1 MKKIIIAF
9 SLLFSVNAFAIDQMY
24 NWGGLEFV
32 TSGNATHVHPA
43 SPESTRLRGGWVV
56 EFPEDQPEIRA
67 KHQLPYKNKGGAG
80 AVIEVRP
87 KVDPSKVAAKA
98 KDAIKAGAAGLA
110 SGGGYLALASITC
123 TLLCDAAIEALKGWG
138 VDKLLPQDDGTF
150 AVSVP
155 DTSDKTYLS
164 TGTGWRLTMSDYIF
178 YSPDVLCLNVLDWPY
193 GPWDAVY
200 AGWEPDASDSNYAW
214 CVAYGFSPTSGTVRN
229 YRVQRFMKAGVIAS
243 CPAGTPVGID
253 NSCPASV
260 SYTSADLGGYLNSKY
275 TGEGWSHHWA
285 KMTAKVIE
293 EGGNV
298 FTDGT
303 SVGITG
309 PALVPLTVTERK
321 TGVRLLPNTTTIAP
335 STYDGPTE
343 SGTQTETTTTSAK
356 NIYQSAPFGQNTG
369 PSVKTSTQAQTV
381 TTITN
386 NVTNVTNIVNETTT
400 ETDEAPEETVSD
412 SPMPDLPE
420 LYEQKYKDGLTGVV
434 TAKIAEL
441 KQTPLFQL
449 PSSLMGD
456 LPSSG
461 QCPSWQLDLNLASWA
476 NFGIHSIGADCAIW
490 DFAALVVLIS
500 AAILCRALIFGG

>member
-24 NWGGLEFV
+24 NWNGLEFV
-32 TSGNATHVHPA
+32 TSGNVTHVHPA

-87 KVDPSKVAAKA
+87 KVDPAKVAAKA

-123 TLLCDAAIEALKGWG
+123 TLLCDAAIEALRDWG
-138 VDKLLPQDDGTF
+138 LDQLEVDSSGDLNVAIDSTVLNDGYSDGYWYSINGLEGRFHSRHAACSSYVYPGGNQYFWTYQSINDSGSCVGPLTDNTGRVINPVH
-150 AVSVP
+150 AVSVRR
-155 DTSDKTYLS
+155 SV
-164 TGTGWRLTMSDYIF
+164 GCAF
-178 YSPDVLCLNVLDWPY
+178 
-193 GPWDAVY
+193 
-200 AGWEPDASDSNYAW
+200 
-214 CVAYGFSPTSGTVRN
+214 
-229 YRVQRFMKAGVIAS
+229 
-243 CPAGTPVGID
+243 GTPVFSGQCVDEI
-253 NSCPASV
+253 PKQ
-260 SYTSADLGGYLNSKY
+260 YEPLEQYLQSNY
-275 TGEGWSHHWA
+275 TGKGWSHHWA

-303 SVGITG
+303 SVDITG

-381 TTITN
+381 MTITN

-461 QCPSWQLDLNLASWA
+461 QCPAWQLDLNFSSWA

-490 DFAALVVLIS
+490 DFAALIVLIS

>member
-1 MKKIIIAF
+1 MKKIIIAL

-24 NWGGLEFV
+24 NWNGLEFV
-32 TSGNATHVHPA
+32 TSGNVTHVHPA

-67 KHQLPYKNKGGAG
+67 RHQLPYKNKGGAG

-87 KVDPSKVAAKA
+87 KVDPAKVAAKA

-110 SGGGYLALASITC
+110 SGGGYVALASIAC
-123 TLLCDAAIEALKGWG
+123 TLLCDAAIEALKDWG
-138 VDKLLPQDDGTF
+138 VDNLLPQDDGSYHVQVPGDFPRSEGVKYCIGGTVRDNQDKCSKGYP
-150 AVSVP
+150 AYYDRVSA
-155 DTSDKTYLS
+155 LNA
-164 TGTGWRLTMSDYIF
+164 LHQ
-178 YSPDVLCLNVLDWPY
+178 LCELEYPGGCSIVGDQVSYRIN
-193 GPWDAVY
+193 
-200 AGWEPDASDSNYAW
+200 
-214 CVAYGFSPTSGTVRN
+214 SGTVL
-229 YRVQRFMKAGVIAS
+229 YRGLSPF
-243 CPAGTPVGID
+243 P
-253 NSCPASV
+253 
-260 SYTSADLGGYLNSKY
+260 ADLECPRGWYVTADGCSPQASAGSAPLYDYVYGKY

-309 PALVPLTVTERK
+309 PALVPLTVTESK

-356 NIYQSAPFGQNTG
+356 NVYQSAPFGQNTG
-369 PSVKTSTQAQTV
+369 PSIKTTTQAQTV

-449 PSSLMGD
+449 PSSLMGN

-461 QCPSWQLDLNLASWA
+461 QCPAWQLDLNFSSWA

>member
-1 MKKIIIAF
+1 MKKIIIAL

-32 TSGNATHVHPA
+32 TSGNVTHVHPA

-56 EFPEDQPEIRA
+56 EFPADQPEIRA
-67 KHQLPYKNKGGAG
+67 KHQLPYKNKGGSG

-87 KVDPSKVAAKA
+87 KVDPAKVAAKA

-110 SGGGYLALASITC
+110 SGGGYVALASITC
-123 TLLCDAAIEALKGWG
+123 SLLCDAAVEALKDWG
-138 VDKLLPQDDGTF
+138 VDRLSVDSDGDF
-150 AVSVP
+150 SVSVP
-155 DTSDKTYLS
+155 
-164 TGTGWRLTMSDYIF
+164 
-178 YSPDVLCLNVLDWPY
+178 
-193 GPWDAVY
+193 
-200 AGWEPDASDSNYAW
+200 SDSQVISDGY
-214 CVAYGFSPTSGTVRN
+214 VYTSGFASGTYYSWMSACLAGIEGYSNTKPPGYVIGISSNTIEGVFCEYAVTGGYTGRVEVRKILN
-229 YRVQRFMKAGVIAS
+229 SS
-243 CPAGTPVGID
+243 CPAGMYI
-253 NSCPASV
+253 V
-260 SYTSADLGGYLNSKY
+260 SGQCLSDPSQSSKSISDYFLGKY

-309 PALVPLTVTERK
+309 PALVPLTVTESK

-356 NIYQSAPFGQNTG
+356 NVYQSAPFGQNTG
-369 PSVKTSTQAQTV
+369 PSIKTTTQAQTV

-449 PSSLMGD
+449 PSSLMGN

-461 QCPSWQLDLNLASWA
+461 QCPAWQLDLNFSSWA

>member
-123 TLLCDAAIEALKGWG
+123 TLLCDAAIEALKDWG
-138 VDKLLPQDDGTF
+138 VDNLLPQDDGSYHVQVPGNFPRSEGVKYCIGGTIRDSQDKCYGGF
-150 AVSVP
+150 GYPVYYDRVSALNALYQLCEREYPGRCSIVGDQVSYFIKKNDFLYRGLTP
-155 DTSDKTYLS
+155 FPADLECPR
-164 TGTGWRLTMSDYIF
+164 GWYVTADGC
-178 YSPDVLCLNVLDWPY
+178 SPQ
-193 GPWDAVY
+193 
-200 AGWEPDASDSNYAW
+200 AS
-214 CVAYGFSPTSGTVRN
+214 
-229 YRVQRFMKAGVIAS
+229 
-243 CPAGTPVGID
+243 
-253 NSCPASV
+253 SV
-260 SYTSADLGGYLNSKY
+260 STPLYDYVYGKY
-275 TGEGWSHHWA
+275 TGKGWSHHWA

-309 PALVPLTVTERK
+309 PALVPLTVTESK

-356 NIYQSAPFGQNTG
+356 NVYQSAPFGQNTG
-369 PSVKTSTQAQTV
+369 PSIKTTTQAQTV

-449 PSSLMGD
+449 PGSLMGN

-461 QCPSWQLDLNLASWA
+461 QCPAWQLDLNFSSWA

>member
-24 NWGGLEFV
+24 NWNGLEFV
-32 TSGNATHVHPA
+32 TSGNVTHVHPA

-87 KVDPSKVAAKA
+87 KVDPAKVAAKA

-110 SGGGYLALASITC
+110 SGGGYVALASITC
-123 TLLCDAAIEALKGWG
+123 TLLCDAAIDALKDWG
-138 VDKLLPQDDGTF
+138 IDKLLPQDDGEF

-155 DTSDKTYLS
+155 DTSEETYLS
-164 TGTGWRLTMSDYIF
+164 TGHGWRLTMGGPIY
-178 YSPDVLCLNVLDWPY
+178 YSPDVLCLNQHEWPY
-193 GPWDAVY
+193 GPWGGVY
-200 AGWEPDASDSNYAW
+200 AGWMPEPGYPDYGLCLVHGYDSGEGKVTTY
-214 CVAYGFSPTSGTVRN
+214 YTK
-229 YRVQRFMKAGVIAS
+229 RFVKVGVIAS

-253 NSCPASV
+253 NSCPASA
-260 SYTSADLGGYLNSKY
+260 SYISNDLGDYINSKY

-303 SVGITG
+303 SVDITG

-356 NIYQSAPFGQNTG
+356 NVYQSAPFGQNTG

-386 NVTNVTNIVNETTT
+386 NVTNVTNILNETTT
-400 ETDEAPEETVSD
+400 ETDEAPEESVSD

-461 QCPSWQLDLNLASWA
+461 QCPAWQLDLNFASWA

-490 DFAALVVLIS
+490 DFAALIVLIS

>member
-24 NWGGLEFV
+24 NWNGLEFV
-32 TSGNATHVHPA
+32 TSGNVTHVHPA

-87 KVDPSKVAAKA
+87 KVDPAKVAAKA
-98 KDAIKAGAAGLA
+98 KDAIKAGAAGFA
-110 SGGGYLALASITC
+110 SGGGYVALASITC
-123 TLLCDAAIEALKGWG
+123 TLLCDAALEALKDWG
-138 VDKLLPQDDGTF
+138 LDGLSLSDSGDIS
-150 AVSVP
+150 VSVP
-155 DTSDKTYLS
+155 DTDGDHPISDGFYWCAHRFDQSASYSCSTATAVRFSSKSEAMQYILDSCIRGGYFECSIDGEGVRGKTVS
-164 TGTGWRLTMSDYIF
+164 NGTFYYMFPKKGASNGCPSGSYISDGVCSSVPPPVSQPLGDYIQGRYF
-178 YSPDVLCLNVLDWPY
+178 
-193 GPWDAVY
+193 
-200 AGWEPDASDSNYAW
+200 
-214 CVAYGFSPTSGTVRN
+214 
-229 YRVQRFMKAGVIAS
+229 
-243 CPAGTPVGID
+243 
-253 NSCPASV
+253 
-260 SYTSADLGGYLNSKY
+260 
-275 TGEGWSHHWA
+275 GEGWSHHWA

-321 TGVRLLPNTTTIAP
+321 TGVKLLPNTTTIAP

-400 ETDEAPEETVSD
+400 ETDEAPEESVSD

-420 LYEQKYKDGLTGVV
+420 LYEQKYKDGLKGVV
-434 TAKIAEL
+434 RTKIAQL

-449 PSSLMGD
+449 PSMLMGN
-456 LPSSG
+456 LPSTG
-461 QCPSWQLDLNLASWA
+461 QCPSWRLDLSFTTWA
-476 NFGIHSIGADCAIW
+476 NYGIHDIGADCTVW
-490 DFAALVVLIS
+490 EFASIVVLIS
-500 AAILCRALIFGG
+500 ALILCRQLIFGG

>member
-24 NWGGLEFV
+24 NWNGLEFV
-32 TSGNATHVHPA
+32 TSGNVTHVHPA

-87 KVDPSKVAAKA
+87 KVDPAKVAAKA

-110 SGGGYLALASITC
+110 TGGGYVALASITC
-123 TLLCDAAIEALKGWG
+123 TLLCDAAIDALRDWG
-138 VDKLLPQDDGTF
+138 IDGLNFDGDEIT
-150 AVSVP
+150 VGVP
-155 DTSDKTYLS
+155 DSSSLVVSDGREYLYGGASFPSLESACMAALPSIAAANPNNDVRFSHSVGDMTCVYKRPRKSNPNYYDSDVSEVVSYLS
-164 TGTGWRLTMSDYIF
+164 S
-178 YSPDVLCLNVLDWPY
+178 
-193 GPWDAVY
+193 
-200 AGWEPDASDSNYAW
+200 
-214 CVAYGFSPTSGTVRN
+214 
-229 YRVQRFMKAGVIAS
+229 S
-243 CPAGTPVGID
+243 CPAGHYWTESMACVSEPP
-253 NSCPASV
+253 PASQ
-260 SYTSADLGGYLNSKY
+260 SLGVYIQGKY
-275 TGEGWSHHWA
+275 FGEGWSHHWA

-303 SVGITG
+303 SVDITG

-461 QCPSWQLDLNLASWA
+461 QCPAWQLDLNFSSWA

>member
-24 NWGGLEFV
+24 NWNGLEFV
-32 TSGNATHVHPA
+32 TSGNVTHVHPA

-87 KVDPSKVAAKA
+87 KVDPAKVAAKA

-110 SGGGYLALASITC
+110 SGGGYVALASITC
-123 TLLCDAAIEALKGWG
+123 TLLCDAAIEALKDWG
-138 VDKLLPQDDGTF
+138 VDGFEVGQDGGI
-150 AVSVP
+150 SVP
-155 DTSDKTYLS
+155 VSADSEPVVSDGYYWVQQYTNEPRFLSPELACKNLTPKDYTYHSIILRW
-164 TGTGWRLTMSDYIF
+164 TGDYG
-178 YSPDVLCLNVLDWPY
+178 YVCR
-193 GPWDAVY
+193 Y
-200 AGWEPDASDSNYAW
+200 A
-214 CVAYGFSPTSGTVRN
+214 R
-229 YRVQRFMKAGVIAS
+229 
-243 CPAGTPVGID
+243 ID
-253 NSCPASV
+253 NGALNQPFSVIRHSESNCPSGSYIDDSGRCV
-260 SYTSADLGGYLNSKY
+260 SSPPSQYEPLGDYLTGRY
-275 TGEGWSHHWA
+275 FGEGWSHHWA

-303 SVGITG
+303 SVDITG

-400 ETDEAPEETVSD
+400 ETDEAPEESVSD

-449 PSSLMGD
+449 PNSLMGD

-461 QCPSWQLDLNLASWA
+461 QCPAWQLDLNFASWA

>member
-24 NWGGLEFV
+24 NWNGLEFV
-32 TSGNATHVHPA
+32 TSGNVTHVHPA

-87 KVDPSKVAAKA
+87 KVDPAKVAAKA

-110 SGGGYLALASITC
+110 TGGGYVALASIAC
-123 TLLCDAAIEALKGWG
+123 TLLCDAAIDALKDWG
-138 VDKLLPQDDGTF
+138 LDSLQLSESGDISVP
-150 AVSVP
+150 VP
-155 DTSDKTYLS
+155 DTS
-164 TGTGWRLTMSDYIF
+164 SDYLVSDG
-178 YSPDVLCLNVLDWPY
+178 YYWGNGHLT
-193 GPWDAVY
+193 
-200 AGWEPDASDSNYAW
+200 PDAACLATGLFPWQGHAFTHSVVYQSNSSGV
-214 CVAYGFSPTSGTVRN
+214 VADCYGSGGWAGTIVVTRVSRSSPS
-229 YRVQRFMKAGVIAS
+229 S
-243 CPAGTPVGID
+243 CPAGNYFD
-253 NSCPASV
+253 NDGNCV
-260 SYTSADLGGYLNSKY
+260 SSLPSQYEPLGDYLTGRY
-275 TGEGWSHHWA
+275 FGEGWSHHWA
-285 KMTAKVIE
+285 KMTAEAVK
-293 EGGNV
+293 NDNTV

-303 SVGITG
+303 SVSITG
-309 PALVPLTVTERK
+309 PALVPLAVTEKK

-356 NIYQSAPFGQNTG
+356 NVYQSAPFGQNTG

-461 QCPSWQLDLNLASWA
+461 QCPAWQLDLNFASWA

>member
-32 TSGNATHVHPA
+32 TSGNVTHVHPA

-123 TLLCDAAIEALKGWG
+123 TLLCDAAIEALKDWG
-138 VDKLLPQDDGTF
+138 VDNLLPQDDGSYHVQVPGDF
-150 AVSVP
+150 PRSEGVKYCIGGSIRYSQDKCYGGFGYPVYYDRVSALNAL
-155 DTSDKTYLS
+155 YQ
-164 TGTGWRLTMSDYIF
+164 
-178 YSPDVLCLNVLDWPY
+178 LCEREYP
-193 GPWDAVY
+193 G
-200 AGWEPDASDSNYAW
+200 GCS
-214 CVAYGFSPTSGTVRN
+214 
-229 YRVQRFMKAGVIAS
+229 I
-243 CPAGTPVGID
+243 VGD
-253 NSCPASV
+253 QV
-260 SYTSADLGGYLNSKY
+260 SYPFHKGRPSYRPLTPFPADLECPRGWYVTADGCSPQASAGSAPLYDYVYGKY
-275 TGEGWSHHWA
+275 TGKGWSHHWA

-298 FTDGT
+298 FTYGT

-309 PALVPLTVTERK
+309 PALVPLAVTEKK

-356 NIYQSAPFGQNTG
+356 NVYQSAPFGQNTG

-449 PSSLMGD
+449 PNSLMGD

-461 QCPSWQLDLNLASWA
+461 QCPAWQLDLNFASWA

>member
-24 NWGGLEFV
+24 NWNGLEFV
-32 TSGNATHVHPA
+32 TSGNVTHVHPA

-87 KVDPSKVAAKA
+87 KVDPAKVAAKA

-110 SGGGYLALASITC
+110 SGGGYVALASITC
-123 TLLCDAAIEALKGWG
+123 TLLCDAAIDALRDWG
-138 VDKLLPQDDGTF
+138 LDGLQF
-150 AVSVP
+150 SDGGVISAPVFDSSVP
-155 DTSDKTYLS
+155 SYVSDGYYWTNSVSGSGL
-164 TGTGWRLTMSDYIF
+164 F
-178 YSPDVLCLNVLDWPY
+178 YSY
-193 GPWDAVY
+193 RA
-200 AGWEPDASDSNYAW
+200 AAQNYADYMSTQFPFPW
-214 CVAYGFSPTSGTVRN
+214 EFTGVCEPSGVN
-229 YRVQRFMKAGVIAS
+229 YRCVVR
-243 CPAGTPVGID
+243 PVGGSD
-253 NSCPASV
+253 QWYQVNRYQPSDCPSGYYVVNNTCSKDGPSSMV
-260 SYTSADLGGYLNSKY
+260 SLDDYFTGRY

-400 ETDEAPEETVSD
+400 ETDEAPEEAVSD

-441 KQTPLFQL
+441 KQAPLFQL

-461 QCPSWQLDLNLASWA
+461 QCPAWQLDLNFASWA

-490 DFAALVVLIS
+490 DFAALIVLIS

>member
-1 MKKIIIAF
+1 MKRIIIAF

-24 NWGGLEFV
+24 NWNGLEFV
-32 TSGNATHVHPA
+32 TSGNVTHVHPA

-80 AVIEVRP
+80 AIIEVRP
-87 KVDPSKVAAKA
+87 KVDPRKVAEKA

-110 SGGGYLALASITC
+110 SGGGYVALASITC
-123 TLLCDAAIEALKGWG
+123 TLLCDAAIDAFTDWG
-138 VDKLLPQDDGTF
+138 VEKLKNNPDGSISLEVTDD
-150 AVSVP
+150 SSEYYY
-155 DTSDKTYLS
+155 SDGYFWT
-164 TGTGWRLTMSDYIF
+164 
-178 YSPDVLCLNVLDWPY
+178 DVRGN
-193 GPWDAVY
+193 GQY
-200 AGWEPDASDSNYAW
+200 ATAKLACDASYPYVNDFVPFFFGA
-214 CVAYGFSPTSGTVRN
+214 GTS
-229 YRVQRFMKAGVIAS
+229 AS
-243 CPAGTPVGID
+243 CESKSSGGSFGAVHRKISDCPAGNYVVNGQCLTDVPKSEQSLSD
-253 NSCPASV
+253 
-260 SYTSADLGGYLNSKY
+260 YLESRY
-275 TGEGWSHHWA
+275 MGEGWSHHWA

-309 PALVPLTVTERK
+309 PALVPLSVTEKK

-356 NIYQSAPFGQNTG
+356 NVYQSAPFGQNTG
-369 PSVKTSTQAQTV
+369 PSIKASTQAQTV

-400 ETDEAPEETVSD
+400 ENDDAPEETVSD

-461 QCPSWQLDLNLASWA
+461 QCPAWQLDLNLSSWA

-490 DFAALVVLIS
+490 DFAALIVLIS